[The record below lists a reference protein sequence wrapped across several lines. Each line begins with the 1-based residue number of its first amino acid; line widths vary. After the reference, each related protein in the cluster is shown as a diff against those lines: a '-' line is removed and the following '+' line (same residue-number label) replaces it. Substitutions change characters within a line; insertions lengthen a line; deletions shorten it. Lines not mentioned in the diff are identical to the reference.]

1 MQWLTFTLRLESDF
15 GGPMRGD
22 SLFGQLCWTLRLC
35 DGEAA
40 LTRALEGYT
49 AGDPFLIV
57 SDACPEKFAPKPEIP
72 APPIAID
79 RIKDL
84 SEWIRRKAWAARAWL
99 PSTALKRPLIDA
111 LRDDGPEHPAKAD
124 TVLQPHNT
132 IDRMTGTTG
141 SGAFAPYQTT
151 RLAVHDQ
158 RVEVHCVHDPGRL
171 SADRLRDLMVITGRS
186 GYGRDAS
193 LGLGKFS
200 IIACDERPPEAEVS
214 TVVALAPCR
223 PAGGD
228 VRAEESFWRPFTRF
242 GRHGGPAFGAVF
254 KTPALM
260 ADRGA
265 LFTLSRPNA
274 KPFIGVGL
282 GGDGR
287 LSRLIPQTVQQAY
300 APVLPVNLEGWHG

>member
-22 SLFGQLCWTLRLC
+22 SLFGQLCWMLRLC

-79 RIKDL
+79 RIKDP
-84 SEWIRRKAWAARAWL
+84 SEWIRRKAWTARAWL

-111 LRDDGPEHPAKAD
+111 LRHDGLEQPAMTD
-124 TVLQPHNT
+124 TILQQHNT

-141 SGAFAPYQTT
+141 SVSFAPYQTT
-151 RLAVHDQ
+151 RLSVRGQH
-158 RVEVHCVHDPGRL
+158 VEVHCLHDPGRL
-171 SADRLRDLMVITGRS
+171 SADRLKYLMDFTGRF

-193 LGLGKFS
+193 MGLGKFS
-200 IIACDERPPEAEVS
+200 IIACDKRPREAEVGV
-214 TVVALAPCR
+214 VVALAPCR
-223 PAGGD
+223 PARREVDAGK
-228 VRAEESFWRPFTRF
+228 SFWRPFTRF
-242 GRHGGPAFGAVF
+242 GRHGGAAFGAVF
-254 KTPALM
+254 KTPTLM

-265 LFTLSRPNA
+265 LFSLSRPNA

-287 LSRLIPQTVQQAY
+287 VSRLIPQTVQQAY
-300 APVLPVNLEGWHG
+300 APVLPVHLEGWHG